1 VNTKLQRVMDTLAE
15 VENQPVEAAQEEES
29 LAESLVKEEQPP
41 EITQYVEPVASP
53 IDANEQVIN
62 PIQADEKPGTEPGS
76 AEQLTHIIDLAEQA
90 IALRA
95 ATSIETTR
103 ESTELSDLEA
113 RIFSSGD
120 QT

>member
-1 VNTKLQRVMDTLAE
+1 
-15 VENQPVEAAQEEES
+15 
-29 LAESLVKEEQPP
+29 VKEEQPL
-41 EITQYVEPVASP
+41 EITQFVSQIISP
-53 IDANEQVIN
+53 IDANEQMVD
-62 PIQADEKPGTEPGS
+62 PIQADEKPGPEPGS